1 MNKTI
6 KQNKGFTLIEL
17 MIVIAIIGILA
28 SVALPAYQTYTQRA
42 KFGEVVLATTVYK
55 TAIVTAIQM
64 GRITALAD
72 ADSGSNG
79 IPVALGASGGILA
92 SASVTDGVITATGTA
107 EVNGHTYTM
116 TPTITL
122 PVQWT
127 SGGTC
132 VSAGLC

>member
-1 MNKTI
+1 
-6 KQNKGFTLIEL
+6 
-17 MIVIAIIGILA
+17 
-28 SVALPAYQTYTQRA
+28 
-42 KFGEVVLATTVYK
+42 
-55 TAIVTAIQM
+55 M

-79 IPVALGASGGILA
+79 IPVALGASGILA

-107 EVNGHTYTM
+107 EVNGHTYTL

-127 SGGTC
+127 SDGTC